1 MAKLAADALSV
12 FTVDGE
18 SLLCH
23 TNEVE
28 YEVSA
33 EDEDGAC
40 INESDDFPLAV
51 SRARTITASGN
62 LNNIAMAVQLME
74 GASLNVPF
82 NLVAGSVTVAGNA
95 LMSLGTLRVAR
106 KSLQGQ
112 RFQLKVQGKPTVTIP
127 DED

>member
-1 MAKLAADALSV
+1 MAKLAADALTV
-12 FTVDGE
+12 FTVDAE

-28 YEVSA
+28 YEVTA

-62 LNNIAMAVQLME
+62 LNNLAMAVSLME

-82 NLVAGSVTVAGNA
+82 VLNAGSVTISGNA
-95 LMSLGTLRVAR
+95 LMTLGSVRVAR
-106 KSLQGQ
+106 KSLQNQ
-112 RFQLKVQGKPTVTIP
+112 RFQLKVQGQPTITLP
-127 DED
+127 DD